1 MSKDTRPRPGTPEFR
16 SWLLEDGKKFVDKL
30 FSAEKPEGFEEDG
43 YIAGP
48 TKGEKLTPEKSAAE
62 DAAID
67 KAQKRAHLKVEK

>member
-1 MSKDTRPRPGTPEFR
+1 MNDETRPKPGTPEFR
-16 SWLLEDGKKFVDKL
+16 EWLLKRVKPFSDQL
-30 FSAEKPEGFEEDG
+30 FNAEKPEGFEEDG